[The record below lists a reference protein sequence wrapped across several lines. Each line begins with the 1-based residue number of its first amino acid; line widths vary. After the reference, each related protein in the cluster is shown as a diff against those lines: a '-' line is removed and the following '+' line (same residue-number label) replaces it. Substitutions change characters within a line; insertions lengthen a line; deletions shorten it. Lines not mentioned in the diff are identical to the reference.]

1 MAWIELHDTLP
12 DHDKVLELS
21 EALKMDKDM
30 VVGKLV
36 RLWTWALNNREDGL
50 FKARDVATIAEVMR
64 FAKKPQILVN
74 ALVEAR
80 LLDATP
86 DGYYIHDWDERVGML
101 ISKREKI
108 RSQAR
113 DRKKK
118 QRLKER
124 DVTPDFE
131 QSHANVTPDV
141 TQCHTVT
148 KTVPKPYIS
157 QSLSF
162 PPSSSLSSSSARTV
176 TGTED
181 GGTEGPDLDAV
192 EAQIEAHILREIY
205 SADLVDAIALEI
217 KNAINGDDPSLS
229 ETCRRLK
236 FRHVE
241 QVILAL
247 RDQGEVRNPAA
258 YIRACLKNSM
268 LNEAALSV

>member
-36 RLWTWALNNREDGL
+36 RFWTWALNNREDGF

-64 FAKKPQILVN
+64 FAKKPQTLVN
-74 ALVEAR
+74 ALVNAR

-124 DVTPDFE
+124 NVTPDFE
-131 QSHANVTPDV
+131 QGHANVTRDV
-141 TQCHTVT
+141 THDIKQCHAVT
-148 KTVPKPYIS
+148 KTVPKPYVS
-157 QSLSF
+157 QSLSV
-162 PPSSSLSSSSARTV
+162 SQSVSLSTDCAP
-176 TGTED
+176 D
-181 GGTEGPDLDAV
+181 GLTDGLTIGDA
-192 EAQIEAHILREIY
+192 ETQIEADILREVY
-205 SADLVDAIALEI
+205 DPALVDAIVLEVFTGLCSPDREYAEI
-217 KNAINGDDPSLS
+217 
-229 ETCRRLK
+229 CRQLGYANIE
-236 FRHVE
+236 H
-241 QVILAL
+241 VILAI
-247 RDQGEVRNPAA
+247 QNAGEIQNPSG
-258 YIRACLKNSM
+258 YIRACLRNS
-268 LNEAALSV
+268 LLDVAANNQF